1 MQFVGVRIAKNRDS
15 AVPESLSRAHDPA
28 GDLATIGDQD
38 FAESG
43 HHREL
48 LGKPACARRVLI
60 DHSTCATQDGFRF
73 STNALVPSRPSE
85 LRTAVAKAS
94 AAAASNS
101 GMAFGPAARSISR
114 LLAAIAAGAHL
125 STWLQV
131 SRKTASS
138 AAASATARC
147 AMPTS

>member
-1 MQFVGVRIAKNRDS
+1 MQCVGVGIAKNRDS
-15 AVPESLSRAHDPA
+15 AIPESLGRARDPA

-38 FAESG
+38 FAESS

-73 STNALVPSRPSE
+73 STNAFVPSRPSG
-85 LRTAVAKAS
+85 LRTAAAKAS

-114 LLAAIAAGAHL
+114 LLAAIAPGPHL
-125 STWLQV
+125 STWLQA
-131 SRKTASS
+131 SRTAASS
-138 AAASATARC
+138 VAAS
-147 AMPTS
+147 